1 MYGQAAG
8 NGPPNEA
15 AGQIVRRPG
24 GIHSRGYETRAIEEA
39 MTDPPDLRLLADRLE
54 ITSLGAE
61 FTDAIMQHDYDR
73 FAGLFTPQG
82 AWRMPH
88 IDEEFTG
95 RAAIRAAI
103 ERLQSLWQFFV
114 QNAHPGFV
122 RIDGDEAYGRVYIV
136 ELGRMRDRSEQL
148 NYSLYHDRYERT
160 SEGWRFAERRYEVRY
175 LDTSPLPG
183 SPAA

>member
-1 MYGQAAG
+1 
-8 NGPPNEA
+8 
-15 AGQIVRRPG
+15 
-24 GIHSRGYETRAIEEA
+24 
-39 MTDPPDLRLLADRLE
+39 
-54 ITSLGAE
+54 
-61 FTDAIMQHDYDR
+61 
-73 FAGLFTPQG
+73 
-82 AWRMPH
+82 MPH

-136 ELGRMRDRSEQL
+136 ELGRMRDRCEQL